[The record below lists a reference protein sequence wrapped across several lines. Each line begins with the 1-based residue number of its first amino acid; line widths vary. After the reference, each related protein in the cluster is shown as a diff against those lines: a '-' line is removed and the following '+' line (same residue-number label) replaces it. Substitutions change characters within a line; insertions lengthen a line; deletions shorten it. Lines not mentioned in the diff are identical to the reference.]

1 MNESCRKFKEK
12 FRIFLTNLCV
22 WVCDQRL
29 RHPSLEEVQILQLLD
44 GDHVRSF
51 LAQLE
56 RALQATFDRNLRDQI
71 HLPSKIV

>member
-1 MNESCRKFKEK
+1 MKEN
-12 FRIFLTNLCV
+12 FRIFLTNLGV

-29 RHPSLEEVQILQLLD
+29 RRQSLGEVQILQLLY

-71 HLPSKIV
+71 HLPLKIV